1 MLLKEDYKAAEVA
14 VLPVVDGFVQLLAV
28 DRGTYLLRLTLYNL
42 PAFTESLRRALR
54 SVLLTS
60 DARLAKAL
68 NYCNHAQ
75 FLNRMRDDLPEH
87 AKAHSYLVADIFS
100 SYYRAASAI
109 IGDRNKDKDYQLRYR
124 KIGLTSGDWKKI
136 ERVRKLRNDY
146 GVAHYDLEDKSEQL
160 RQELT
165 TAAEV
170 IKKVI
175 TRYIANI
182 KSKEPSE
189 AG

>member
-1 MLLKEDYKAAEVA
+1 VLLKEDYKAAEVA

-68 NYCNHAQ
+68 
-75 FLNRMRDDLPEH
+75 
-87 AKAHSYLVADIFS
+87 
-100 SYYRAASAI
+100 
-109 IGDRNKDKDYQLRYR
+109 
-124 KIGLTSGDWKKI
+124 TGDWKKI
-136 ERVRKLRNDY
+136 ERIRKLRNDY

-160 RQELT
+160 RRELT